1 MKMVYV
7 MNTKKEDTD
16 ALILRH
22 VEEYGRESMKNL
34 RASHGWDH
42 VQRVYALACHIAKKE
57 GADIFI
63 VKAASILHDIGREA
77 ENRAGGTLCHAEL
90 GAEMARQFLQTQG
103 VDNDRTEHIAR
114 CILTHRYRGHLRPET
129 LEAMAVHDADKLD
142 SIGAVGIGRAF
153 LFSGEVGAK
162 LHNPSID
169 IHATSA
175 YSEED
180 TAYREFIHKLQYVRG
195 RMLTGEGKRI
205 AEGRHVFM
213 EHFFKELHEEVKGHR

>member
-1 MKMVYV
+1 
-7 MNTKKEDTD
+7 MNTRQEDTD
-16 ALILRH
+16 ALMLRRI
-22 VEEYGRESMKNL
+22 EEYGRESMKNL

-42 VQRVYALACHIAKKE
+42 VQRVYALACHIAEKE

-77 ENRAGGTLCHAEL
+77 ENLAGGALCHAER
-90 GAEMARQFLQTQG
+90 GADMARNFLQEQRL
-103 VDNDRTEHIAR
+103 DADRTEQIVH
-114 CILTHRYRGHLRPET
+114 CILTHRYRGERKPVT
-129 LEAMAVHDADKLD
+129 VEAMAVHDADKLD

-162 LHNPSID
+162 LHNGEVD

-180 TAYREFIHKLQYVRG
+180 TAYREFIHKLRFVRE
-195 RMLTGEGKRI
+195 RMLTDEGKRI
-205 AEGRHVFM
+205 AEERHAFM
-213 EHFFKELHEEVKGHR
+213 EQYFEELHEEVKGNR